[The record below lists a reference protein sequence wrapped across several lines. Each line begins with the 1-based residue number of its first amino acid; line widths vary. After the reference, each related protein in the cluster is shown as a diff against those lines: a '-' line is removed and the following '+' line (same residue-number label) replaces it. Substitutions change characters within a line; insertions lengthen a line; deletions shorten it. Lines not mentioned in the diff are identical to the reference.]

1 MADVH
6 RLGRQQIDVEQMLLR
21 TEPLTRRRPSLKND
35 IEPIFLEQFP
45 YVIEGLPVLDNKRRV
60 QPEPCDGTS
69 AQERVPCSLQ
79 HVKLGSLNIDLKA
92 IDLQLA
98 LRGKL
103 VDADRRNSNFGLTQL
118 RPDERIRVRYR
129 VAGVKERQFAT
140 LRSDRLTADLDRAI
154 AAV

>member
-21 TEPLTRRRPSLKND
+21 NEPLARRRPSFKND
-35 IEPIFLEQFP
+35 IKPIFLEQFP
-45 YVIEGLPVLDNKRRV
+45 YVIERLPVLDNKSRM
-60 QPEPCDGTS
+60 QAEPRDGPF
-69 AQERVPCSLQ
+69 AQERVPCSSQ
-79 HVKLGSLNIDLKA
+79 HVKLGALDVDLKA

-98 LRGKL
+98 FRGKL
-103 VDADRRNSNFGLTQL
+103 VNADRWNSNFVFTQL
-118 RPDERIRVRYR
+118 SPDERIRVRYS